1 MFPPST
7 HILVVDDAKTMRKIV
22 IRMLNELGYSKIS
35 EAGNGAEGFEVLSNA
50 NPAIDLI
57 ISDWNMPTS
66 TGLDLLKRVRSDSR
80 FKSLPFML
88 ATTEAEGS
96 QVKEAMQVGVD
107 SYLIKPFTNEGM
119 QEKLRQIYK
128 KRFGG

>member
-1 MFPPST
+1 MFAPST

-22 IRMLNELGYSKIS
+22 IRMLNELGFTQIS
-35 EAGNGAEGFEVLSNA
+35 EAGDGAQAFEVLANA
-50 NPAIDLI
+50 NPSINLI
-57 ISDWNMPTS
+57 ISDWNMPVS

-80 FKSLPFML
+80 FKNVPFML

-96 QVKEAMQVGVD
+96 QVKEAVTVGVD
-107 SYLIKPFTNEGM
+107 NYLLKPFTTEGM
-119 QEKLRQIYK
+119 REKLTLVYK